1 MRTGRRTTE
10 ADQGWNDPASASIW
24 AERGVSRRQFLGFCG
39 AMAATLALPDR
50 YIMRIAEA
58 LEKVRRPSL
67 VWLEFQDCAGNTES
81 FLRAS
86 KPTVGEIALDIL
98 SVNYHE
104 TIMAPAGKAAEK
116 SLMDTVRNEKGK
128 YLAVVE
134 GSIPT
139 KDGGVYC
146 TIGGRTALEIAREV
160 CGNALATIAVGACAW
175 DGGWP
180 AASPNPTGAVGVKD
194 AVSGIALINLPGCP
208 MNVQNLTA
216 VVVHFLTFGAL
227 PATDQ
232 EGRPLFA
239 YGERIHDHCERRG
252 HYDAGQFVEEWG
264 DEGHRRGWCLYK
276 MGCKGPQTAMN
287 CPVIRWNDGVN
298 WPIGSGHGC
307 IGCAAP
313 KFWDTMSPFYR
324 RLPQV
329 PGFGVETTADQI
341 GVGLTVATAAAFAAH
356 GVVSAIRKKT
366 RGEEKT
372 AEEEE

>member
-1 MRTGRRTTE
+1 MGCAMRTGRRTTE

-104 TIMAPAGKAAEK
+104 TIMAPPGKAAEK

-134 GSIPT
+134 GSIPAR
-139 KDGGVYC
+139 DGGIYC

-160 CGNALATIAVGACAW
+160 CGSAAATITVGACAFY
-175 DGGWP
+175 GGWP
-180 AASPNPTGAVGVKD
+180 SARPNPPGAG
-194 AVSGIALINLPGCP
+194 GG
-208 MNVQNLTA
+208 
-216 VVVHFLTFGAL
+216 
-227 PATDQ
+227 
-232 EGRPLFA
+232 EG
-239 YGERIHDHCERRG
+239 GG
-252 HYDAGQFVEEWG
+252 
-264 DEGHRRGWCLYK
+264 
-276 MGCKGPQTAMN
+276 
-287 CPVIRWNDGVN
+287 
-298 WPIGSGHGC
+298 
-307 IGCAAP
+307 
-313 KFWDTMSPFYR
+313 
-324 RLPQV
+324 
-329 PGFGVETTADQI
+329 
-341 GVGLTVATAAAFAAH
+341 
-356 GVVSAIRKKT
+356 
-366 RGEEKT
+366 
-372 AEEEE
+372 